1 MQIHA
6 PYFPVIKQPPQQQ
19 QQQHELQEKAMAA
32 KSMRNIGDYFFSV
45 EILCVVYCGLFI
57 VHCHRI
63 SFAFRYAVNVLIKCF
78 SRQYDGNM
86 NECIKLLIGFFLSS
100 LKTDTQKKNITF
112 FTGNILI
119 FCGLKQKKNVHQSM
133 ATVTDFI
140 NYTRFSA
147 RIIFIEILINV

>member
-1 MQIHA
+1 
-6 PYFPVIKQPPQQQ
+6 
-19 QQQHELQEKAMAA
+19 MAA
-32 KSMRNIGDYFFSV
+32 KSMRNIGDYFFFGRN
-45 EILCVVYCGLFI
+45 CVCGLFI

-112 FTGNILI
+112 FYWKYIDFLWVKI
-119 FCGLKQKKNVHQSM
+119 EKKCPLVDDHSH
-133 ATVTDFI
+133 
-140 NYTRFSA
+140 
-147 RIIFIEILINV
+147 